1 MQITV
6 SIKLNLFQLAKTEQA
21 DSSILLLA
29 SIQELHDF
37 NLSQGTNY
45 PEVLHGF
52 SHLLQTLGWY
62 HD

>member
-1 MQITV
+1 MQPTV
-6 SIKLNLFQLAKTEQA
+6 SIKLNPFKVAKKEQA

-29 SIQELHDF
+29 SIQGLCDF

-52 SHLLQTLGWY
+52 SQLLQTSTGMVP
-62 HD
+62 